1 MSDFRLLFLQKALAA
16 AKDAQHIFPEYAAC
30 EAALESRF
38 GESQLARVD
47 NNLFGMKQH
56 KNSHPIVPK
65 EGATRVGQPPVYPGH
80 VLPTKEYENGKW
92 VTVRQEFI
100 RYPGWHECF
109 QDRMATLIRLAPVFP
124 AYHAAL
130 NAKDGE
136 TFVTEVSKTWSTDPE
151 RAKKVLEI
159 FRRRM
164 RVIGGSPTSP

>member
-30 EAALESRF
+30 EAALESRY

-56 KNSHPIVPK
+56 KHHIYGSH
-65 EGATRVGQPPVYPGH
+65 A
-80 VLPTKEYENGKW
+80 LPAREYEDGEW
-92 VTVRQEFI
+92 ITVRQEFI
-100 RYPGWHECF
+100 KYPGWHECF

-130 NAKDGE
+130 KTADGE
-136 TFVTEVSKTWSTDPE
+136 SFVTEVSKSWSTDP

-159 FRRRM
+159 YQRRM
-164 RVIGGSPTSP
+164 RLIR